1 MPQRD
6 FSTQNLSFLPPGRR
20 GARGFSAL
28 APIVVSGS
36 TQPATVLRPV
46 HRSRGLSIPRGW
58 AVYNRKGGCCQ
69 AHDLAVRQSGLGGL
83 LLSGLYITILGHP
96 PPRVNDVAGPDQE
109 DELWE
114 GPGVAT
120 WWLDRVIARLAHKK
134 RYMKRQDCIFY
145 GFGSPV

>member
-1 MPQRD
+1 MPD
-6 FSTQNLSFLPPGRR
+6 TVFLPQKPVFAPPARR
-20 GARGFSAL
+20 GAGVFSAL

-58 AVYNRKGGCCQ
+58 AVYNIKGGCCQ

-83 LLSGLYITILGHP
+83 LLSGLYITILGH

-145 GFGSPV
+145 GRGSPG

>member
-1 MPQRD
+1 M
-6 FSTQNLSFLPPGRR
+6 
-20 GARGFSAL
+20 
-28 APIVVSGS
+28 
-36 TQPATVLRPV
+36 
-46 HRSRGLSIPRGW
+46 
-58 AVYNRKGGCCQ
+58 YNRKGGCCQ

-83 LLSGLYITILGHP
+83 LLSGLYITILGH

-134 RYMKRQDCIFY
+134 RYMKLQRCF
-145 GFGSPV
+145 